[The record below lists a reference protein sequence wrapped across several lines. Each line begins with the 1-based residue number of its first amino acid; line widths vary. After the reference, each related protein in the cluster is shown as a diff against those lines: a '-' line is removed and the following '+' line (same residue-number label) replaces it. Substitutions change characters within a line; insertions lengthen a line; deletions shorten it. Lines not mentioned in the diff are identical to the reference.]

1 MVSGS
6 VAPGTGQGNTITQN
20 AAESAPV
27 LIRSVAAGRRFPALV
42 GALGAFVFLGCC
54 LLVRGGPLDT
64 ASYGDVHLYA
74 TYGANMASG
83 HWPYGDFF
91 DEYPPFAQPLFLFV
105 HALPGGYVHAFRW
118 TMALFGAA
126 AVVLLVAALASIG
139 ASRGRL
145 AIAAVA
151 AGVAP
156 IFVGPIFL
164 NAYDLW
170 PALLTAAALLA
181 FVQRRERTTYL
192 LLGLAVAAKV
202 YPIVLLPLAL
212 IETWDRGGRVLVR
225 RAALW
230 FGGTLLLVH
239 LPFAI
244 VGPGGLRFS
253 YWVQLKRGLEV
264 ESLGGAV
271 LLALDRLGVHHVE
284 LRAESPGSTDVVGG
298 FAHAVATLSFLV
310 AVAACLLVAW
320 LYLRRRT
327 DPLVAAAAA
336 VVGFVAFGKVFS
348 PQYVDW
354 LVPLV
359 PAAGAAASALLL
371 GSLALTHVV
380 FDRFHDPGGPGGE
393 QYKAALAWWIIA
405 RDLAVLA
412 LYALLVLRLRRR
424 PKTSSP

>member
-1 MVSGS
+1 M
-6 VAPGTGQGNTITQN
+6 
-20 AAESAPV
+20 
-27 LIRSVAAGRRFPALV
+27 IRRQFALVVAAF
-42 GALGAFVFLGCC
+42 GAVVFLGCC
-54 LLVRGGPLDT
+54 LLVRGGPLDS
-64 ASYGDVHLYA
+64 APYGDVHLYA

-83 HWPYGDFF
+83 RWPYGDFF

-105 HALPGGYVHAFRW
+105 HLLPGGYAHAFRW
-118 TMALFGAA
+118 TMALCGAA

-139 ASRGRL
+139 ASRRRL
-145 AIAAVA
+145 VIAAVA

-156 IFVGPIFL
+156 ILVGPIFL

-230 FGGTLLLVH
+230 FAGTLLVVH

-244 VGPGGLRFS
+244 VGPGGLRYS
-253 YWVQLKRGLEV
+253 YWIQLKRGLEV

-271 LLALDRLGVHHVE
+271 LLVLDRLGVHHVE
-284 LRAESPGSTDVVGG
+284 LRAQPPGSTNVAGG
-298 FAHAVATLSFLV
+298 LAQAIATLSSLV
-310 AVAACLLVAW
+310 ALAACLLVAW
-320 LYLRRRT
+320 LYLRRRRE
-327 DPLVAAAAA
+327 PLVAAAAA
-336 VVGFVAFGKVFS
+336 VLGFVAFGKVFS

-380 FDRFHDPGGPGGE
+380 FDRFHAPGGPGGE
-393 QYKAALAWWIIA
+393 HYKAALAWWIVA
-405 RDLAVLA
+405 RDLVVLA

-424 PKTSSP
+424 PATSSP